1 MSPGSCA
8 QDFEDDVVEIRRT
21 DDEPTEGPARVRPR
35 VGWFPTTRSIHIP
48 HPPKSAATL
57 KRRAKNKA
65 ARAARKKSR
74 K

>member
-1 MSPGSCA
+1 MSPDSCA
-8 QDFEDDVVEIRRT
+8 QDFEDDVP
-21 DDEPTEGPARVRPR
+21 EPVQPENVARVRPIR
-35 VGWFPTTRSIHIP
+35 GWYPTTKSLWIP